1 MTEQELERRLKSAL
15 DAAAPDDFG
24 DVLSRCEA
32 GKGTVIDMK
41 DMTDTGKKKTWKR
54 SLIAAC
60 LALAVLAGGGGGFLY
75 QQNHAV
81 ASIVSLDVN
90 PSIELTVNKNEKVLT
105 CKGLNADAAEVLKD
119 MDGGHDLEGAKLDVA
134 VNAIVGALVRN
145 GYLDDLDSAIL
156 ISVEDKDTARGERIQ
171 QELTQAVGGTLQS
184 AANSA
189 AVLTQSVAADTQLD
203 TQAQQNNISTGKAY
217 LVEQV
222 LAINPDLAF
231 EDLAALSVEELRD
244 LIETGAPGMPIGKDA
259 AAVAAEEW
267 SGTRALDFIMVD
279 VDPELDERTPCYEVE
294 LHTAWGEYEYRID
307 AYTGAVLS
315 GKADILADAP
325 SSEATPAPA
334 EATSA
339 PAESTPVPDTAQ
351 TYVGEDAV
359 KAAVLARAGLTE
371 SEVTWIKFKWDC
383 DDGVLEYDVE
393 FRTDSMEYECTV
405 DAATGDIREWD
416 SEPVRS
422 AMTGP
427 GLALPEATPAPAEPT
442 PAPETART
450 GDIGEAAAKA
460 AALAQAGLTEDQIT
474 WVKVERDRDDGRVEY
489 EVEFRTDYTKYDCT
503 VDGTTGGILDWD
515 ADPAVIPAKS
525 TPVPTSA
532 PTATPTQVPATPA
545 PTAMPTPV
553 PDWDDDDW
561 DDHDDDDDDDWD
573 DDDHDWDDDH
583 DGDDD

>member
-1 MTEQELERRLKSAL
+1 MTEQELERRLRSAL
-15 DAAAPDDFG
+15 DAAAPDDLG

-60 LALAVLAGGGGGFLY
+60 LALVVLAGGGGGLFY
-75 QQNHAV
+75 QQAHAV
-81 ASIVSLDVN
+81 ASVVSLDVN
-90 PSIELTVNKNEKVLT
+90 PSIELTVNRNEKVLT
-105 CKGLNADAAEVLKD
+105 CKGLNADAAVVLMD

-156 ISVEDKDTARGERIQ
+156 ISVEDKDTARGARIQ

-259 AAVAAEEW
+259 AGAAAEDW
-267 SGTRALDFIMVD
+267 SGTRALDFIWVD

-294 LHTAWGEYEYRID
+294 LHTAWGNYEYRID

-315 GKADILADAP
+315 GKANILADAP
-325 SSEATPAPA
+325 SA

-339 PAESTPVPDTAQ
+339 PAESTPAPDTAR
-351 TYVGEDAV
+351 TGDIGEEAA
-359 KAAVLARAGLTE
+359 KAAALAQAGLTE
-371 SEVTWIKFKWDC
+371 ADVTWIKFKWDR
-383 DDGVLEYDVE
+383 DDGRLEYEVE
-393 FRTDSMEYECTV
+393 FRTDGMEYECTV
-405 DAATGDIREWD
+405 DAATGDIRDWD
-416 SEPVRS
+416 SEPVRG

-427 GLALPEATPAPAEPT
+427 GPALPEATSAPAEST

-450 GDIGEAAAKA
+450 GDIGEEAAKA
-460 AALAQAGLTEDQIT
+460 AALVQAGLTEDQIT
-474 WVKVERDRDDGRVEY
+474 WVKVERDVDDGKVEY
-489 EVEFRTDYTKYDCT
+489 DVEFRTDYTKYDCT
-503 VDGTTGGILDWD
+503 VDGTIGVVLDWD
-515 ADPAVIPAKS
+515 ADPTVISAES
-525 TPVPTSA
+525 TPVPASA
-532 PTATPTQVPATPA
+532 QIPAVS
-545 PTAMPTPV
+545 TPV

-561 DDHDDDDDDDWD
+561 DDDHDDDDDDDWD
-573 DDDHDWDDDH
+573 DDDDYDWDDDH
-583 DGDDD
+583 DDD

>member
-1 MTEQELERRLKSAL
+1 MTDQELTQRLQSAL
-15 DAAAPDDFG
+15 DHAAPDDFG

-41 DMTDTGKKKTWKR
+41 DTTDTGKKKTWRR

-60 LALAVLAGGGGGFLY
+60 LALVVLAGGGGGLFY
-75 QQNHAV
+75 QQAHAV

-325 SSEATPAPA
+325 SA
-334 EATSA
+334 EAA
-339 PAESTPVPDTAQ
+339 PTPEPAADAAPSSDPTTPAQ

-371 SEVTWIKFKWDC
+371 SEVTWIKFKRDR
-383 DDGVLEYDVE
+383 DDGQLEYEVE
-393 FRTDSMEYECTV
+393 FRTDGMEYECTV
-405 DAATGDIREWD
+405 DAATGDIRDWE

-427 GLALPEATPAPAEPT
+427 GPALPEATPALAEPT
-442 PAPETART
+442 PAPEPAQT
-450 GDIGEAAAKA
+450 GDIGEEAAKA

-474 WVKVERDRDDGRVEY
+474 WVKVERDVDDGKVEY
-489 EVEFRTDYTKYDCT
+489 DVEFRTDYTKYDCT
-503 VDGTTGGILDWD
+503 VDGTIGVVLDWD
-515 ADPAVIPAKS
+515 ADPIVISAES
-525 TPVPTSA
+525 TPVPASA
-532 PTATPTQVPATPA
+532 RIPAVS
-545 PTAMPTPV
+545 TPV

-561 DDHDDDDDDDWD
+561 DDDHDDDDDDDWD
-573 DDDHDWDDDH
+573 DDDDYDWDDDH
-583 DGDDD
+583 DDD